1 MRLLQLNY
9 FLNVAVT
16 QNISR
21 SARTLNV
28 SQPSLSRSIHDLEA
42 ELGVPLFTRNGHSL
56 ALNDA
61 GRRFAI
67 QVRAGLNE
75 VNHAVRDLHRFS
87 EINSNQVTLRFES
100 STAVLPGLLERLD
113 SELPMIHIHLMQN
126 GFEQDRLHHY
136 DFEFTTKPV
145 FNNRNFHLLKEEII
159 VRFPKAHCKTS
170 DMEVHPEELV
180 KWPLIMTEL
189 NPLRDQM
196 TSMLQQAGVTVR
208 PSFVTG
214 DRQTILG
221 LVRAGQGICFM
232 PQYSWAG
239 TDVSGTV
246 AYHFAPQK
254 VFRDIYLSATEST
267 MRLPYRSEIA
277 DAIQRY
283 FVDLVA
289 D

>member
-28 SQPSLSRSIHDLEA
+28 SQPSLSRSIHELEA

-61 GRRFAI
+61 GRRFAA

-100 STAVLPGLLERLD
+100 STAVLPGLLGKLD
-113 SELPMIHIHLMQN
+113 EKLPTVKIHLMQN
-126 GFEQDRLHHY
+126 GFEQDRLSHY
-136 DFEFTTKPV
+136 DFEFTTKPI
-145 FNNRNFHLLKEEII
+145 FNNRNFHLLKEEIL
-159 VRFPKAHCKTS
+159 VRFPKTYDNANNK
-170 DMEVHPEELV
+170 EVRPEELV
-180 KWPLIMTEL
+180 KWPLILTES
-189 NPLRDQM
+189 NPLREQM
-196 TSMLQQAGVTVR
+196 TSMLHQAGVTVR

-221 LVRAGQGICFM
+221 LVRTGQGICFM

-246 AYHFAPQK
+246 GYHFAPER
-254 VFRDIYLSATEST
+254 VFRDIYLSASEAT
-267 MRLPYRSEIA
+267 MKLPYRREIA
-277 DAIQRY
+277 ETIQQY
-283 FVDLVA
+283 FADLVA
-289 D
+289 G